1 MKFQEII
8 PDEKIDRE
16 ITTTTT
22 EIRKAIKWIKNKKSG
37 DQKNWKTER
46 IKEGRSEMA
55 LSLVTLFDRV
65 EEKNKTA
72 IQQRETKVKSVYK
85 GGNKKA

>member
-1 MKFQEII
+1 MKFQEMI

-16 ITTTTT
+16 ITTTT
-22 EIRKAIKWIKNKKSG
+22 EIRKAIKGIKNKKSG
-37 DQKNWKTER
+37 DKKNWKTER
-46 IKEGRSEMA
+46 IKEGRSEMVQ
-55 LSLVTLFDRV
+55 SLVTLFDRV

>member
-1 MKFQEII
+1 
-8 PDEKIDRE
+8 
-16 ITTTTT
+16 
-22 EIRKAIKWIKNKKSG
+22 
-37 DQKNWKTER
+37 
-46 IKEGRSEMA
+46 MA

>member
-16 ITTTTT
+16 ITTATT

-55 LSLVTLFDRV
+55 LSLLTLFDRV

>member
-16 ITTTTT
+16 ITTATT
-22 EIRKAIKWIKNKKSG
+22 EIGKAIKWIKNKKSG

>member
-16 ITTTTT
+16 ITTATT